1 MYPGMDRDK
10 IRQLRSHLKDNMI
23 IMNFLFQVVARE
35 ANGGA
40 ASAPYSLG
48 VQLLDQN
55 DNAPVI
61 PKTQPIIVPASLEPT
76 AVHKVRVILMF
87 I

>member
-1 MYPGMDRDK
+1 
-10 IRQLRSHLKDNMI
+10 
-23 IMNFLFQVVARE
+23 MNEGELYNVTFQVVARE

-40 ASAPYSLG
+40 ASAPFSLA

-61 PKTQPIIVPASLEPT
+61 PKTQPIIVPASLEPA
-76 AVHKVRVILMF
+76 AVHRVSFSISF
-87 I
+87 F